1 MPVINMIVELY
12 DLLYSL
18 HASYTWN
25 DDVKNNRC
33 EGSQDGG
40 DHSGCLVV
48 SRNSALR
55 GRVMAGWSQ
64 AADGD
69 TRLAG

>member
-1 MPVINMIVELY
+1 MLLINTIAEFY

-25 DDVKNNRC
+25 DDVKSNRC

-40 DHSGCLVV
+40 DHSSRLVV
-48 SRNSALR
+48 SRNLALR
-55 GRVMAGWSQ
+55 GQVTAGWSQ

-69 TRLAG
+69 TGLAG